1 MAGWWSPN
9 DNYSGWWWLEHDF
22 YFPCHIWDVIL
33 PIDELIF
40 VKMVIAL
47 LHHQP
52 ANDLALKKHRK
63 KDQNPQWRTYF
74 SDRLKV
80 LLKVHESTKQSSIE
94 PFNLVGGFKHK
105 FYFPFHIWDVILPID
120 ELIFFRGVGIPPTRI
135 SLTNLSHK
143 IPFGKLTWLWKITIF
158 TR

>member
-9 DNYSGWWWLEHDF
+9 NTQVGGDWNNFIFHVISRMSSFPLTNS
-22 YFPCHIWDVIL
+22 YFSRW
-33 PIDELIF
+33 
-40 VKMVIAL
+40 L

-52 ANDLALKKHRK
+52 ENDLALKKHRK
-63 KDQNPQWRTYF
+63 KDQNPQWRIYF
-74 SDRLKV
+74 LDRLKV
-80 LLKVHESTKQSSIE
+80 LLKVHESTKQFSIE
-94 PFNLVGGFKHK
+94 PFNLVGGFTQTHE

-135 SLTNLSHK
+135 FLTNLSHK
-143 IPFGKLTWLWKITIF
+143 ISFGKLTWLWKITIF